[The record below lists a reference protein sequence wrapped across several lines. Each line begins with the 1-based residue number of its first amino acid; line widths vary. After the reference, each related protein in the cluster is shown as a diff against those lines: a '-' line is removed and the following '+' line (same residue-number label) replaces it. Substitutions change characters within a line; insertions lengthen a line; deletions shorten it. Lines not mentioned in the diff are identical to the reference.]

1 MVKNPLGSIPGLG
14 KSPGEGKE
22 QLHTPVFLLREF
34 HGQRNLVGYS
44 LWGHKKSD
52 RTEQLTLTFTSSVNG
67 LTPLFY
73 AKMYG
78 GSW

>member
-34 HGQRNLVGYS
+34 HGQRSLAGYS
-44 LWGHKKSD
+44 PLGRRESD
-52 RTEQLTLTFTSSVNG
+52 TTEWLSLHFTF
-67 LTPLFY
+67 LI
-73 AKMYG
+73 
-78 GSW
+78 